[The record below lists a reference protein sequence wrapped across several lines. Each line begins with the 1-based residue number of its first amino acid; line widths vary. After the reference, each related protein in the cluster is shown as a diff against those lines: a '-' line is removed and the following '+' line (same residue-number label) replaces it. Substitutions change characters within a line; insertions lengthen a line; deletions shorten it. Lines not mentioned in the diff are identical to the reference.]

1 MSTPRQKH
9 TKRFN
14 RHFYKE
20 LVLSMLAILSIA
32 SILHEHFIVVS
43 SFSSRIIEIFDEI
56 VAIIFLLDFF
66 LSLLKSSDRKQ
77 YIKHNWY
84 LLLASIP
91 FVDSWSEFLRGLRLL
106 KLVRLVRA
114 GEHLTYTLQSTQRN
128 LNLEQSPK
136 KKTSIDRQ

>member
-1 MSTPRQKH
+1 
-9 TKRFN
+9 
-14 RHFYKE
+14 
-20 LVLSMLAILSIA
+20 MLAILSIA
-32 SILHEHFIVVS
+32 SILYEHFIVVS

-91 FVDSWSEFLRGLRLL
+91 FVDSWSELLRGLRLL